1 MQVNNMRYTIRHI
14 SIGSALR
21 NALLLGWLVALCPAL
36 CLAGVAVQVLQR
48 VSAAL
53 GQIQS
58 FDISVL
64 GQRIATIDLVALLGL
79 STAAQT
85 TAQLSGRIGVTF
97 LLFALVLTLVGAA
110 VLAGMVLLA
119 TVGYNLLARIA
130 GGIEVELNERR

>member
-1 MQVNNMRYTIRHI
+1 MRYTIRHI

-21 NALLLGWLVALCPAL
+21 SALLLGWLVALCPAL

-53 GQIQS
+53 GQIQA

-85 TAQLSGRIGVTF
+85 TAQLSNRIGVTF

-110 VLAGMVLLA
+110 VLAGMALLA
-119 TVGYNLLARIA
+119 SVGYNLLARIA
-130 GGIEVELNERR
+130 GGIEVELHERR